1 MNIDNLCDISTH
13 CKFEIPRVG
22 PAWSDHA
29 RRLTMDFH
37 DLCYSNGGYKV
48 GPPSLV
54 YNLGD
59 GLWVFMVDIVYR
71 IHVVS
76 KTTPHI
82 FLQGGP

>member
-1 MNIDNLCDISTH
+1 MLLQW
-13 CKFEIPRVG
+13 RVQ
-22 PAWSDHA
+22 
-29 RRLTMDFH
+29 
-37 DLCYSNGGYKV
+37 GGS
-48 GPPSLV
+48 PLIATLV